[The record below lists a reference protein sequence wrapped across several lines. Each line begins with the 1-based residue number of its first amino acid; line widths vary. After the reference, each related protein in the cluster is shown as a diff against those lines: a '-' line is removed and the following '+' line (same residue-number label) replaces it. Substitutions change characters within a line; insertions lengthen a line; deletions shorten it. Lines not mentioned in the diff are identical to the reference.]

1 MLKKF
6 LLLILGIIPFI
17 FIFSNQIPMPSEYK
31 NIEVSSSFEKFDYEE
46 LKNSSAVIVLV
57 EVLDDLN
64 KDNSVINYAKK
75 SPTIQGF
82 YGRREVRVLKYYKD
96 KGTSDDKLS
105 IIEPAAIT
113 KNNEYLHCEDY
124 EEMAKGNKYIVFLSD
139 KTASGELSV
148 LSGNNG
154 KINVSDFDN
163 NEFYEILIKT
173 LVEFE
178 TKIPKAEK
186 DIILSATPIETVKTS
201 RRARSV
207 DTNEKVIET
216 DFGDLKIEYKSNING
231 KRIISIND
239 KVFEC
244 KN

>member
-17 FIFSNQIPMPSEYK
+17 FIFSNQIPIPSGYK
-31 NIEVSSSFEKFDYEE
+31 NVEVSSSFEKFDYVK
-46 LKNSSAVIVLV
+46 LKSSSEVIALV
-57 EVLDDLN
+57 EVLDDLT
-64 KDNSVINYAKK
+64 KDNSIINYAKK
-75 SPTIQGF
+75 SPTIEGF

-96 KGTSDDKLS
+96 EGNLGDTLS

-113 KNNEYLHCEDY
+113 KKDEYLHCEGY
-124 EEMAKGNKYIVFLSD
+124 EQMVKGNKYIVFLSD
-139 KTASGELSV
+139 KTASRELSV

-173 LVEFE
+173 LIEFE
-178 TKIPKAEK
+178 TKIPKVEK
-186 DIILSATPIETVKTS
+186 DLILSATPIETAKTS

-207 DTNEKVIET
+207 DKNEKIINT
-216 DFGDLKIEYKSNING
+216 DLGDLKIEYKSDING
-231 KRIISIND
+231 KIIISING

-244 KN
+244 NN

>member
-1 MLKKF
+1 MFKKF
-6 LLLILGIIPFI
+6 LILILGIIPFI

-46 LKNSSAVIVLV
+46 LKNSSEVIALV
-57 EVLDDLN
+57 EVLDDLT

-96 KGTSDDKLS
+96 QCKLGDTLS
-105 IIEPAAIT
+105 IIEPSAIT
-113 KNNEYLHCEDY
+113 KNNEYLHCEEY
-124 EEMAKGNKYIVFLSD
+124 EQMFKGNKYIVFLSD
-139 KTASGELSV
+139 KTASRELSV

-178 TKIPKAEK
+178 TKMPKEEK
-186 DIILSATPIETVKTS
+186 DMILSSTPIETAKTS
-201 RRARSV
+201 RRARSA
-207 DTNEKVIET
+207 DRNEKVINT
-216 DFGDLKIEYKSNING
+216 DFGDLKVEYKSNING
-231 KRIISIND
+231 KRIISINGR
-239 KVFEC
+239 VFEC

>member
-17 FIFSNQIPMPSEYK
+17 FIFSNQIPMPSDYK

-46 LKNSSAVIVLV
+46 LKNSSEVIALV

-82 YGRREVRVLKYYKD
+82 YGRREVSVLKYYKGQGNLGD
-96 KGTSDDKLS
+96 TFS

-113 KNNEYLHCEDY
+113 KNNEYLHCEEY
-124 EEMAKGNKYIVFLSD
+124 EQMIKGNKYIVFLSD
-139 KTASGELSV
+139 KTASRELSV

-173 LVEFE
+173 LIEFE
-178 TKIPKAEK
+178 TQMPKDEK
-186 DIILSATPIETVKTS
+186 DMILSATPIETAKTS
-201 RRARSV
+201 RRTRSV
-207 DTNEKVIET
+207 DKNEKVIST
-216 DFGDLKIEYKSNING
+216 DFGDLKVEYKSNING
-231 KRIISIND
+231 KRIISING

>member
-46 LKNSSAVIVLV
+46 LKNSSAVIALV

-82 YGRREVRVLKYYKD
+82 YGKREVRVLKYYKD

-124 EEMAKGNKYIVFLSD
+124 EEMVKGNKYIVFLSD
-139 KTASGELSV
+139 KTASRELSI

-186 DIILSATPIETVKTS
+186 DMILSATPIETVKTS

-207 DTNEKVIET
+207 DTNEKVIKT

>member
-46 LKNSSAVIVLV
+46 LKNSSAVIALV

-113 KNNEYLHCEDY
+113 KNNECLHCEDY
-124 EEMAKGNKYIVFLSD
+124 EEMVKGNKYIVFLSD
-139 KTASGELSV
+139 KTASRELSI

-207 DTNEKVIET
+207 DTNEKVIKT

>member
-17 FIFSNQIPMPSEYK
+17 FIFSNKIPIPSEYK

-46 LKNSSAVIVLV
+46 LKNSSAVIALV

-82 YGRREVRVLKYYKD
+82 YGKREVRVLKYYKD

-113 KNNEYLHCEDY
+113 KNNECLHCEDY
-124 EEMAKGNKYIVFLSD
+124 EEMVKGNKYIVFLSD
-139 KTASGELSV
+139 KTASRELSI

-207 DTNEKVIET
+207 DTNEKVIKT